1 MQFSSFFEKKPTIP
15 LVFIIFLAV
24 IGFFSEQIDLYVSS
38 YFFKENMFYLKDR
51 KIFYMMNHII
61 PAILVLVSFVFL
73 ALWIFKKIDK
83 KKMSFVFGSMLV
95 GPLLITNAFFKNFW
109 GRARPYEI
117 SNFSGEKNFSHAF
130 IPSNQC
136 SWDCSFISGHTAVAI
151 WTLSLALIFP
161 KKYRSFAIICSLIF
175 TLLVATTRVVQGYHF
190 LTDVLFAGVVNFYVV
205 WAFYYS
211 VYVEKKD

>member
-1 MQFSSFFEKKPTIP
+1 MQLYKFFEKKPKIS
-15 LVFIIFLAV
+15 LFFIIALAL
-24 IGFFSEQIDLYVSS
+24 IGIFSEQIDLYVSNF
-38 YFFKENMFYLKDR
+38 FFKENMFYLKDR
-51 KIFYMMNHII
+51 RAFYAINHII
-61 PAILVLVSFVFL
+61 PALLVLVSFSFL
-73 ALWIFKKIDK
+73 ALWLLKKIDK

-109 GRARPYEI
+109 GRARPYEVL
-117 SNFSGEKNFSHAF
+117 NFSGEKNFSHAF

-151 WTLSLALIFP
+151 WTFSLALICP
-161 KKYRSFAIICSLIF
+161 IKYRTFAILCAFLF

-190 LTDVLFAGVVNFYVV
+190 FTDVLFAGVVNFYVV
-205 WAFYYS
+205 WSFYYS